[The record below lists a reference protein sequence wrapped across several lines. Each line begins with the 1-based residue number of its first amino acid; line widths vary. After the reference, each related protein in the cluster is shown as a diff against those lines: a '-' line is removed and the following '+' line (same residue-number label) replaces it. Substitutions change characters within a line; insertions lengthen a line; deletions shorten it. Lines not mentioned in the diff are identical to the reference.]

1 MVCVETV
8 ENWTNLAV
16 IICQL
21 LSADDAMEIGLHKL
35 LDDCIGRGDEQI
47 ERAANKAM
55 EERKQTYSRSL

>member
-35 LDDCIGRGDEQI
+35 LDDWMAGS
-47 ERAANKAM
+47 KA
-55 EERKQTYSRSL
+55 SWA